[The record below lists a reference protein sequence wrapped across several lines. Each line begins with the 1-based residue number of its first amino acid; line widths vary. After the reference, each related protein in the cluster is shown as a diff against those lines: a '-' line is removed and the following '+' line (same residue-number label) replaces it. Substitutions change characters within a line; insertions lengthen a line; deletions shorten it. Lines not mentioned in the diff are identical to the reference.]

1 MLVFVIEMPTGCND
15 RGRYFHT
22 YILRN
27 WINSDDS
34 RPGKTEP
41 IFSRVV
47 PVDPATPL
55 SVWKT

>member
-55 SVWKT
+55 SV